1 MDKALTPLMSSCEEA
16 VIAKIRLRQKAGLT
30 KYGVT
35 MERTD
40 LTHAQWLNH
49 LQAELLDAA
58 VYIEKLLSL
67 PGHLGVD
74 APLVPKCAN
83 CGRPAT
89 CYGAYEDDHE
99 AYACDACCGHG
110 NEDGHCSPIDK
121 AHSGQDEKT
130 PTARDGNED
139 VRQAEAEEEY

>member
-49 LQAELLDAA
+49 LQEELLDAA

-67 PGHLGVD
+67 PGHLGAD
-74 APLVPKCAN
+74 APLVKNCLQCQNGQKLNPGWECVV
-83 CGRPAT
+83 CGRIN
-89 CYGAYEDDHE
+89 H
-99 AYACDACCGHG
+99 
-110 NEDGHCSPIDK
+110 SLK
-121 AHSGQDEKT
+121 APEGQI
-130 PTARDGNED
+130 
-139 VRQAEAEEEY
+139 Y